1 MRKRLLLSALM
12 TISAFGATLAQP
24 SLNGC
29 RHITDLSQIK
39 EGAYYYIV
47 SDRRMFKTDDVL
59 TVAMSTTQSNYS
71 AGWDN
76 SNRKFVYWG
85 ELKMSNDGYLWKA
98 EATGSQWAFQNAE
111 NGLYLGVMHKQHP
124 YSTSSSE
131 TDMTFVDNPVGFTLT
146 DMGENFAFTNSAITE
161 PLNVHNYRSFT
172 SRTVCSTT
180 SYNDASAS
188 DAETNGYP
196 GRWHLYELTGATA
209 LEDGEAYYIISDAK
223 PYRFY
228 NNNGKQKA
236 LSTLQNSS
244 IHPREWGE
252 KYVYWGDFVPSF
264 DGYVWTAEKHGYKW
278 AFKNTKNN
286 KYIGNENEPQFST
299 SPVCFILSDLLPDAN
314 RFFVQPEGDTR
325 SIHVQSYTQQIN
337 SCALLTS
344 WDVSDA
350 GNDEDGYGN
359 RWHFIKVS
367 DYVQSVA
374 AENAGTNT
382 VTKIYA
388 AESGDNII
396 KGDGTCS
403 NFVLTDGADLNISE
417 SFTAISATYNRSM
430 SKNWGTVC
438 LPYEVSS
445 NSDVTYY
452 TAGSINGDVL
462 TLTSAET
469 VPAGTP
475 AILKVNGGT
484 FTATGNNVE
493 VLTGAQNESITDD
506 DIVLRGTLVKLVFDD
521 VTTDT
526 ENDYYY
532 ISNNMFMHATKK
544 LTVNPFRAY
553 FTMAKGNAPSNG
565 FSIAVD
571 DDSMTAIGALTG
583 EGDTTITAIY
593 TTDGKQL
600 SDLQQG
606 LNIVKLSNGKVQK
619 IMVK

>member
-1 MRKRLLLSALM
+1 MRKKLLLSALM
-12 TISAFGATLAQP
+12 IISAFGATLAQP

-47 SDRRMFKTDDVL
+47 SDRTKFNGTENQIK
-59 TVAMSTTQSNYS
+59 AMSSYQNYTTWQWSH
-71 AGWDN
+71 D
-76 SNRKFVYWG
+76 FVFWG
-85 ELKMSNDGYLWKA
+85 TLQMSNDGFVWKA
-98 EATGSQWAFQNAE
+98 EKAGNQWAFQNAE
-111 NGLYLGVMHKQHP
+111 NSKYLGHKN
-124 YSTSSSE
+124 TGE
-131 TDMTFVDNPVGFTLT
+131 TDMKFSDTAVGFTLT
-146 DMGENFAFTNSAITE
+146 NLGSGQFSFTNSEYTE
-161 PLNVHNYRSFT
+161 PLNVHNYPSFDERS
-172 SRTVCSTT
+172 VCATEP
-180 SYNDASAS
+180 YS
-188 DAETNGYP
+188 DARATDAAEFGYP

-337 SCALLTS
+337 SCVLLTS

-367 DYVQSVA
+367 DYVQSVV
-374 AENAGTNT
+374 AENTGTNT

-396 KGDGTCS
+396 KGDGTCES
-403 NFVLTDGADLNISE
+403 LVLTEGNP
-417 SFTAISATYNRSM
+417 FTAPENFTATTATYNRSM
-430 SKNWGTVC
+430 SNSWGTIC

-475 AILKVNGGT
+475 AIFKVNGGT
-484 FTATGNNVE
+484 FTATSNNVE

-553 FTMAKGNAPSNG
+553 FTMAKGSASSNG

-571 DDSMTAIGALTG
+571 DDSVTAIEALTG
-583 EGDTTITAIY
+583 EGDTTVTAIY

>member
-1 MRKRLLLSALM
+1 MK
-12 TISAFGATLAQP
+12 F
-24 SLNGC
+24 
-29 RHITDLSQIK
+29 
-39 EGAYYYIV
+39 
-47 SDRRMFKTDDVL
+47 SDT
-59 TVAMSTTQSNYS
+59 A
-71 AGWDN
+71 
-76 SNRKFVYWG
+76 
-85 ELKMSNDGYLWKA
+85 
-98 EATGSQWAFQNAE
+98 
-111 NGLYLGVMHKQHP
+111 
-124 YSTSSSE
+124 
-131 TDMTFVDNPVGFTLT
+131 VGFTLT
-146 DMGENFAFTNSAITE
+146 NLGSGQFSFTNSEYTE
-161 PLNVHNYRSFT
+161 PLNVHNYPSFDERS
-172 SRTVCSTT
+172 VCATEP
-180 SYNDASAS
+180 YS
-188 DAETNGYP
+188 DARATDAAKFGYP
-196 GRWHLYELTGATA
+196 GRWHLYELTGASA
-209 LEDGEAYYIISDAK
+209 LEDGETYYIISDAK
-223 PYRFY
+223 PYRFK

-325 SIHVQSYTQQIN
+325 SIHVQSYTLEIN
-337 SCALLTS
+337 SCVLLTS

-367 DYVQSVA
+367 DYVAGVVA
-374 AENAGTNT
+374 DNAGSNT

-388 AESGDNII
+388 AEDGDNII
-396 KGDGTCS
+396 NGDGTCS

-417 SFTAISATYNRSM
+417 SFTATTATYNRSM
-430 SKNWGTVC
+430 SNSWGTIC

-475 AILKVNGGT
+475 AIFKVNGGT
-484 FTATGNNVE
+484 FTATSNNVE

-506 DIVLRGTLVKLVFDD
+506 DIVLHGTLGKLIFDD
-521 VTTDT
+521 VTTDM

-532 ISNNMFMHATKK
+532 ISNNKFMHATRK

-553 FTMAKGNAPSNG
+553 FTMTKSSSAPSNG
-565 FSIAVD
+565 FNIAVD
-571 DDSMTAIGALTG
+571 DDSMTAIEALTG